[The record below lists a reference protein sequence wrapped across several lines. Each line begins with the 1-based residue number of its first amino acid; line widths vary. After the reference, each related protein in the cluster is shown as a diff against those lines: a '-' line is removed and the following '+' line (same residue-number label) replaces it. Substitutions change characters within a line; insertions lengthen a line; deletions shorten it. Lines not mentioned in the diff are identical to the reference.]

1 VWDSQSGQQLHT
13 LQGHTGRVISVA
25 FSPDDK
31 RLASASFDNTVKI
44 WDAHTGDELLTLKGH
59 DSWVYSV
66 AFSPDGQRVV
76 SGSLSNIKI
85 YDATPLPEKP

>member
-1 VWDSQSGQQLHT
+1 VAGQQLLV

-44 WDAHTGDELLTLKGH
+44 WEAQTGDELLTLRAH
-59 DSWVYSV
+59 DGWVYSV
-66 AFSPDGQRVV
+66 AFSPDGKRVI
-76 SGSLSNIKI
+76 SGSLKNIKI
-85 YDATPLPEKP
+85 YDATPLPGKP